1 MLQALRGKKS
11 SLLIKVVLV
20 VITIGFSI
28 WGIESYLFTRVDSSV
43 ANVDGTDISQD
54 QFRQRFD
61 ENRQRMMQ
69 MMNGQVDASFFERP
83 EMKRQVL
90 DQLINE
96 RVLLGANRDLG
107 VSVTDDRIKREIL
120 AIPAF
125 QKDGKFDVDTY
136 KMLLTA
142 RGMSALSFDSMVREN
157 LAARALPE
165 AVGSSV
171 LVTDAEVDAYLRL
184 QDQRR
189 TFRFARLYK
198 PAEDGAPISDDDVEK
213 YYKDHGADFVTP
225 ERVALEYVE
234 LDGSKIEAGTSAD
247 DTVLKERYEKDKAKF
262 VTPEQRLVSH
272 ILVKV
277 GGKGGPDDQKA
288 ALAKAEAIAGEA
300 KSGKD
305 FAELAKADS
314 DDLGSKNQGGDLGW
328 IEKGVTDEA
337 FEAALFAMKKG
348 DISDP
353 VLTSEGYHII
363 DLRDIRPGTTRSFEE
378 VKGEL
383 AKEYA
388 ATERERAYT
397 DKAGRLTDLTYQ
409 DPSSL
414 DAAAKELGLTVQKT
428 DLFPR
433 TGGKTGIAANPAVAK
448 AAFADNVLVQNNNS
462 DPIEIGPNHIV
473 VVRVAEHKA
482 ATPKPLD
489 EVRDEIRKR
498 ILSERLA
505 KKSKERAD
513 SLYAELGKGQ
523 TLDQLAAANDL
534 KIEEQKDVTR
544 DLLTVD
550 SALVK
555 AVFAMP
561 RPVAGKPEHRL
572 VVLGANAYALVEL
585 DSVNDAD
592 PSKLDAKTKE
602 AARNALV
609 NAFALT
615 ATREFVDALRAGA
628 KIHVSE
634 DKIEQQQ

>member
-11 SLLIKVVLV
+11 GFLVKVVLV
-20 VITIGFSI
+20 LITIGFSF
-28 WGIESYLFTRVDSSV
+28 WGIESYLFTRVDTSV
-43 ANVDGTDISQD
+43 ASVNGTEITQD
-54 QFRQRFD
+54 QFRQRFE

-69 MMNGQVDASFFERP
+69 MMGNSVDASFFERP
-83 EMKRQVL
+83 ELKRQVL
-90 DQLINE
+90 DQLVNE
-96 RVLLGANRDLG
+96 QLLVDANEKLG
-107 VSVTDDRIKREIL
+107 IKITDDRVKREIL
-120 AIPAF
+120 SIPAF

-142 RGMSALSFDSMVREN
+142 RGMSALSFDAMVREN

-171 LVTDAEVDAYLRL
+171 LVTDAAVDEYLRL

-189 TFRFARLYK
+189 TFRFARLDK
-198 PAEDGAPISDDDVEK
+198 PAEDTAPISDEDVDK

-234 LDGSKIEAGTSAD
+234 LDGSKIEAGTSVD
-247 DTVLKERYEKDKAKF
+247 DAVLKERYEKDKAKF

-288 ALAKAEAIAGEA
+288 ALAKAEAIASEA

-337 FEAALFAMKKG
+337 FESALFAMKKG

-363 DLRDIRPGTTRSFEE
+363 DLRDIRPGTTRTFEE

-414 DAAAKELGLTVQKT
+414 DGAAKELGLTVQKT

-433 TGGKTGIAANPAVAK
+433 TGGTAGIAATPAVVK
-448 AAFADNVLVQNNNS
+448 AAFSDNVLVQNNNS

-489 EVRDEIRKR
+489 EVRDEVRKR
-498 ILSERLA
+498 IAAERLA

-513 SLYAELGKGQ
+513 SLYADLGKGQ

-534 KIEEQKDVTR
+534 KVEEQKDVTR

-572 VVLGANAYALVEL
+572 VVLGGNAYALVEL
-585 DSVNDAD
+585 DSVADAD

-602 AARNALV
+602 AARNAL
-609 NAFALT
+609 AGGLAQT
-615 ATREFVDALRAGA
+615 ATREFVDALRSNA
-628 KIHVSE
+628 KIRVSE
-634 DKIEQQQ
+634 DKVEQQQ

>member
-11 SLLIKVVLV
+11 GFLVKVVLV
-20 VITIGFSI
+20 LITIGFSF
-28 WGIESYLFTRVDSSV
+28 WGIESYLFTRVDTSV
-43 ANVDGTDISQD
+43 ASVNGTEITQD
-54 QFRQRFD
+54 QFRQRFE

-69 MMNGQVDASFFERP
+69 MMGNSVDASFFERP
-83 EMKRQVL
+83 ELKRQVL
-90 DQLINE
+90 DQLVNE
-96 RVLLGANRDLG
+96 QLLVDANEKLG
-107 VSVTDDRIKREIL
+107 IRITDDRVKREIL
-120 AIPAF
+120 SIPAF

-142 RGMSALSFDSMVREN
+142 RGMSALSFDAMVRDN
-157 LAARALPE
+157 LASRALPE
-165 AVGSSV
+165 AVGASA
-171 LVTDAEVDAYLRL
+171 LVTDATVDEYLRL

-189 TFRFARLYK
+189 TFRFAKLDK
-198 PAEDGAPISDDDVEK
+198 PSDDATPVSDEDIQT
-213 YYKDHGADFVTP
+213 YYKDHGPDFVTP

-234 LDGSKIEAGTSAD
+234 LDGSKIEIGTSVD
-247 DTVLKERYEKDKAKF
+247 DAVLKDLYEKDKSKF
-262 VTPEQRLVSH
+262 VTAEQRLVSH

-288 ALAKAEAIAGEA
+288 ALAKAENIASEA

-337 FEAALFAMKKG
+337 FESALFAMKKG

-353 VLTSEGYHII
+353 VLTGEGYHVIE
-363 DLRDIRPGTTRSFEE
+363 LRDIRPGTTRSFDE
-378 VKGEL
+378 VKTEL

-388 ATERERAYT
+388 TTERERAYT

-414 DAAAKELGLTVQKT
+414 DTAAKELGLTVQKT

-433 TGGKTGIAANPAVAK
+433 TGGTAGIAANPAVVK
-448 AAFADNVLVQNNNS
+448 AAFSDTVLVQNNNS
-462 DPIEIGPNHIV
+462 DPIDIGPNHIV

-482 ATPKPLD
+482 STPKPLD
-489 EVRDEIRKR
+489 EVKDEVRKR
-498 ILSERLA
+498 IVAERLQRKA
-505 KKSKERAD
+505 KERAD
-513 SLYAELGKGQ
+513 SLFADLGKGQ
-523 TLDQLAAANDL
+523 TLDQVAAANGL
-534 KIEEQKDVTR
+534 KVEEQKDFTR
-544 DLLTVD
+544 DALSVD

-555 AVFAMP
+555 AAFAMP
-561 RPVAGKPEHRL
+561 KPVAGKPEHQL
-572 VVLGANAYALVEL
+572 VVLGGDAYALIEL
-585 DSVNDAD
+585 DSVTDAD

-602 AARNALV
+602 AARNTLANGL
-609 NAFALT
+609 ALT
-615 ATREFVDALRAGA
+615 MTREFVDALRANA
-628 KIHVSE
+628 KIRVSE

>member
-11 SLLIKVVLV
+11 GFLVKAILVL
-20 VITIGFSI
+20 ITIGFSF
-28 WGIESYLFTRVDSSV
+28 WGIESYLFTRVDTSV
-43 ANVDGTDISQD
+43 ASVNGTEITQD
-54 QFRQRFD
+54 QYRQRFE

-69 MMNGQVDASFFERP
+69 MMGGAVDASFFERP
-83 EMKRQVL
+83 ELKRQVL
-90 DQLINE
+90 DQLVNE
-96 RVLLGANRDLG
+96 QLLVDANEKLG
-107 VSVTDDRIKREIL
+107 ITVTDDRVKREIL
-120 AIPAF
+120 SIAAF

-136 KMLLTA
+136 KMLLNA
-142 RGMSALSFDSMVREN
+142 RGMSALSFDAMVRDN
-157 LAARALPE
+157 LAARALPD

-171 LVTDAEVDAYLRL
+171 LVTDAMVDAYLRL
-184 QDQRR
+184 RDQRR
-189 TFRFARLYK
+189 TFRFARLDK
-198 PAEDGAPISDDDVEK
+198 PADDGTPVSDEDLEK

-234 LDGSKIEAGTSAD
+234 LDGSKIEVGTNVD
-247 DTVLKERYEKDKAKF
+247 DAVLKERYEKDKAKF

-288 ALAKAEAIAGEA
+288 ALAKADAIAKEA

-305 FAELAKADS
+305 FAALAKEDS

-337 FEAALFAMKKG
+337 FEGALFAMKKG
-348 DISDP
+348 EISDP
-353 VLTSEGYHII
+353 VLTSEGYHVI
-363 DLRDIRPGTTRSFEE
+363 DLRDIRAGTTRSFEE
-378 VKGEL
+378 VKSEL

-428 DLFPR
+428 ELFPR
-433 TGGKTGIAANPAVAK
+433 RGGTTGIATNPAVVK
-448 AAFADNVLVQNNNS
+448 AAFSDTVLVQNNNS
-462 DPIEIGPNHIV
+462 DPVEIGPNHIV

-482 ATPKPLD
+482 STPKPLD
-489 EVRDEIRKR
+489 EVKAEVKKR
-498 ILSERLA
+498 IVAERIA
-505 KKSKERAD
+505 KKAKERAD
-513 SLYAELGKGQ
+513 SLYADLGKGQ
-523 TLDQLAAANDL
+523 ALDQVAAANGL
-534 KIEEQKDVTR
+534 KIEEQKEITR
-544 DLLTVD
+544 DLLTID

-561 RPVAGKPEHRL
+561 KPAAGKPGHQL
-572 VVLGANAYALVEL
+572 VVLGSDAYALVEL
-585 DSVNDAD
+585 DSVTDAD

-602 AARNALV
+602 AARNTLASGLTQ
-609 NAFALT
+609 T
-615 ATREFVDALRAGA
+615 ATREFVDALRSGA
-628 KIHVSE
+628 KVRVSE